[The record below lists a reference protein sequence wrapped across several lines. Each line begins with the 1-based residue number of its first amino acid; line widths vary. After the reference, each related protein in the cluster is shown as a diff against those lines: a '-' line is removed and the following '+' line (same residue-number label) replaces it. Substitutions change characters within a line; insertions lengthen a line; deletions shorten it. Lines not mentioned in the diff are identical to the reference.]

1 MGSFPET
8 YNDLLIRAKFSL
20 VVLNNLRYSMF
31 HDCIPTIVNFADHNF
46 DYTQL
51 FKAKDIFICMLL
63 NLLLYFHILLD
74 F

>member
-1 MGSFPET
+1 
-8 YNDLLIRAKFSL
+8 
-20 VVLNNLRYSMF
+20 MF
-31 HDCIPTIVNFADHNF
+31 HDCITTIVNFADHNF

-63 NLLLYFHILLD
+63 NLLLYFYILLY